1 MNSKKYQIGEMTLQ
15 LELPAGEFC
24 YVFDGNGSTGKTYL
38 HDLFKIAAMLNGMKN
53 QFLAFTYDPAMQ
65 KTDYIA
71 ALQNF
76 KGKYIMF
83 DRFDLYFDLDI
94 TNAAIKDGRVVLMD
108 LKDYCAMQ
116 QLPVHGAEISFDAV
130 SMCVKSI

>member
-1 MNSKKYQIGEMTLQ
+1 MSIEKYQIGEMTLQ

-38 HDLFKIAAMLNGMKN
+38 HDLFRIAAMLDGMKH
-53 QFLAFTYDPAMQ
+53 QFLAFTYDHTMQ

-94 TNAAIKDGRVVLMD
+94 TNAAIKEDRVVLMD
-108 LKDYCAMQ
+108 LKDYYAMQ
-116 QLPVHGAEISFDAV
+116 QLPVRGAEISFDAV
-130 SMCVKSI
+130 SMRVKSI

>member
-38 HDLFKIAAMLNGMKN
+38 HDLFKIAAMLDGMKN

-83 DRFDLYFDLDI
+83 D
-94 TNAAIKDGRVVLMD
+94 
-108 LKDYCAMQ
+108 
-116 QLPVHGAEISFDAV
+116 
-130 SMCVKSI
+130 